1 MKKETRPPRNTRKL
15 QQQQLALHA
24 VSHASVVVS
33 LCNGTRLQGVV
44 IALDDY
50 LLMLAKD
57 VNDSNPIAVYK
68 RAIAMVTPA
77 NADGAAPPAPQPD
90 TSPDFVPL
98 YMPRKRRR
106 R

>member
-1 MKKETRPPRNTRKL
+1 MKKETRPRRDSRKL
-15 QQQQLALHA
+15 QDQQLALHG
-24 VSHASVVVS
+24 VSRAPVVVY

-44 IALDDY
+44 ISLDDY

-57 VNDSNPIAVYK
+57 VHDSNPIAVYK
-68 RAIAMVTPA
+68 RAIAMITPA
-77 NADGAAPPAPQPD
+77 NANGTAPPAPQPD
-90 TSPDFVPL
+90 PSPDFVPL